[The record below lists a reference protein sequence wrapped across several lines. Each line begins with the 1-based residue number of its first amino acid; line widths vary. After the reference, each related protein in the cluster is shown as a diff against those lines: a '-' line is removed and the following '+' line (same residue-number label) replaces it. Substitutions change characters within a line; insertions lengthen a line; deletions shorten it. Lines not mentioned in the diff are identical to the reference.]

1 MGIKFT
7 CPHCGTPLNVKS
19 ELAGKRGRCP
29 QCQEKIEIPK
39 EDAPGG
45 AAATVAS
52 ASMATQTGQVS
63 QPAAQALNP
72 AAQAAA
78 QASTFVASANPAAG
92 PSIGGPSAAAGPS
105 GIPAVGVPVDPI
117 AEAPQLQW
125 YVMPPGAESQYG
137 PAVGEEF
144 RNWISEGRVTADTLV
159 WRQDWPE
166 WKAAGVV
173 FTELRGPVSAM
184 PVAPL
189 ASPAPPG
196 GFALPTAAGALPTA
210 SGLPVAAMTY
220 PAGAEG
226 IPGVNVGPGGFPVSA
241 PAPASSARR
250 GQYRPRSNTGPIVV
264 ISILVLTMIPLSY
277 FVVKVIRQQLASEP
291 PAAASPKKA
300 GE

>member
-45 AAATVAS
+45 AAATVAA
-52 ASMATQTGQVS
+52 ASMATQPASVS
-63 QPAAQALNP
+63 NP
-72 AAQAAA
+72 AAQAPGSTPAFAA
-78 QASTFVASANPAAG
+78 PANPALG
-92 PSIGGPSAAAGPS
+92 PSVAAVPSSIPAAA
-105 GIPAVGVPVDPI
+105 APVDPI

-144 RNWISEGRVTADTLV
+144 RNWINEGRVTADTLV

-166 WKAAGVV
+166 WKAAGLV
-173 FTELRGPVSAM
+173 FPELQGPVSAM

-226 IPGVNVGPGGFPVSA
+226 IPGLSAGPGGFPVSA
-241 PAPASSARR
+241 PAPAASARR